1 MATTALKTRLRLVL
15 PITCLLLVVG
25 LGLLLWFEKPWP
37 IQACKVSQY
46 RKEVVLS
53 GQKGEA
59 KNVTQFQ
66 LNQSDLGDR
75 LEMWSKAIWGLLALP
90 KSLETFQP
98 RVPQITLIQLKR
110 SPTLL
115 CSHFH
120 PVGPPNCF
128 DSAQIEKLILL
139 HFFL

>member
-1 MATTALKTRLRLVL
+1 MVTTALKTCLRLVL
-15 PITCLLLVVG
+15 PLLVVG

-98 RVPQITLIQLKR
+98 RVHQIALI
-110 SPTLL
+110 
-115 CSHFH
+115 
-120 PVGPPNCF
+120 
-128 DSAQIEKLILL
+128 
-139 HFFL
+139 